1 MLSCM
6 VSEALNPGLFVEF
19 GVADGSSLN
28 FIARLLQ
35 GRDPGKPAPRVFG
48 FDSFQ
53 GLPERW
59 AGIEIGTFAQSELPS
74 VETNARL
81 VVGMIQD
88 VLTGFLAN
96 HEGPVSFIHM
106 DTDLY
111 SSCRYVL
118 EELLRN
124 HRLVPGTIVQF
135 DELYNYPNWFQDGE
149 YRALTELLPSGSL
162 GYEFIGFVRT
172 PLGNGTQAAI
182 RLVHRG

>member
-1 MLSCM
+1 MLACTI
-6 VSEALNPGLFVEF
+6 SEAVNPGLFIEF

-28 FIARLLQ
+28 FVARRLQ
-35 GRDPGKPAPRVFG
+35 GMAPGEPAPLVYG
-48 FDSFQ
+48 FDSFR

-59 AGIEIGTFAQSELPS
+59 AGDEVGTFAQPELPS
-74 VETNARL
+74 VEPNARL
-81 VVGMIQD
+81 VVGLFQD
-88 VLTGFLAN
+88 TLPGFLAA
-96 HEGPVSFIHM
+96 HQGPMSFIHM
-106 DTDLY
+106 DADLY
-111 SSCRYVL
+111 SSCRFAL

-149 YRALTELLPSGSL
+149 YRALTELLPSGPL

-182 RLVHRG
+182 RLVSRR